1 MNPIEQLIGFLNIL
15 VACTALSATEQTVS
29 GQDFLIQHWQ
39 CRTTHSTV
47 LVDGWRVWCTTNGY
61 KYMGRPFFLE
71 FDGRQAYYLDQ
82 FGEVLSSD
90 GALVSNAYRPPCG
103 S

>member
-15 VACTALSATEQTVS
+15 VACTALSATEQTVN

-47 LVDGWRVWCTTNGY
+47 LIDGWRVWCTTNGY

-82 FGEVLSSD
+82 FGEVLSGD
-90 GALVSNAYRPPCG
+90 GALMSNAYRPPCG

>member
-82 FGEVLSSD
+82 FGEVLSGD